1 THYTIGQRK
10 GLNLAMGHPVFV
22 AEIRPETNEVVIG
35 ENEDIHTTVVYCNQ
49 VNYMAMED
57 LQEPRRA
64 LVKIRYAHK
73 GSPCLLEK
81 QPDGSVKCTFDEPVR
96 AATPGQAAVFYED
109 GYVLGG
115 GTIL

>member
-1 THYTIGQRK
+1 
-10 GLNLAMGHPVFV
+10 
-22 AEIRPETNEVVIG
+22 
-35 ENEDIHTTVVYCNQ
+35 
-49 VNYMAMED
+49 MAMAD
-57 LQEPRRA
+57 LREPKRA

-81 QPDGSVKCTFDEPVR
+81 LANGRVKCTFDEPVR